1 MATTTM
7 RPGDRIPMSWGEYE
21 ALGHDIR
28 GEYIDGELVMSPSP
42 TLRHQK
48 IAQRLTFLVDR
59 VLPGGA
65 EVVQGWAWKPTADEF
80 IPDLMVFDDL
90 GEDKRL
96 TAIPHLVVEILSS
109 DPARDIIRKAA
120 KYAAAGVPRYWII
133 DPDGPEIVVYEL
145 ADGVFAERGR
155 HRSGTTI
162 TLDVGPA
169 TVTFDPGELVKS
181 LGSLS

>member
-21 ALGHDIR
+21 ALGPDVR

-42 TLRHQK
+42 TQRHQK
-48 IAQRLTFLVDR
+48 IAQRLAFIVDAT
-59 VLPGGA
+59 LPAGV
-65 EVVQGWAWKPTADEF
+65 EVIQGWAWKPGDDEF
-80 IPDLMVFDDL
+80 IPDVEVFDTT
-90 GEDKRL
+90 EEQKRL
-96 TAIPHLVVEILSS
+96 TGTPHLVVEILSS

-120 KYAAAGVPRYWII
+120 KYASAGVPRYWII
-133 DPDGPEIVVYEL
+133 DPDGPEVVVYEL
-145 ADGVFAERGR
+145 AEGVFAERGR

-169 TVTFDPGELVKS
+169 TVTFDPGDLVKS
-181 LGSLS
+181 